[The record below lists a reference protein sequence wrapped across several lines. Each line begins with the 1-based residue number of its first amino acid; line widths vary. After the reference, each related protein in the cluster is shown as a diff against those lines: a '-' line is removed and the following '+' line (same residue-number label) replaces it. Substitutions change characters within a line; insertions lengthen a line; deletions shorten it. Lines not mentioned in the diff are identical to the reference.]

1 MKKMRI
7 ENPEMREALT
17 SIKEMFGYGF
27 KFVSI
32 CIAIPAR
39 LMLAISGWMDGVA
52 WKLTDRHDYSV
63 TPVTR
68 DDIVKEITD
77 V

>member
-17 SIKEMFGYGF
+17 SVKEMFGYGF

-39 LMLAISGWMDGVA
+39 LMLAISNWMDGVA

-63 TPVTR
+63 APVAR
-68 DDIVKEITD
+68 DDIVNEITD

>member
-7 ENPEMREALT
+7 ENPEMREALV

-39 LMLAISGWMDGVA
+39 LMLAISDWMDGVA
-52 WKLTDRHDYSV
+52 WKLTDRNVCSA
-63 TPVTR
+63 TPING
-68 DDIVKEITD
+68 DDIVNEITD